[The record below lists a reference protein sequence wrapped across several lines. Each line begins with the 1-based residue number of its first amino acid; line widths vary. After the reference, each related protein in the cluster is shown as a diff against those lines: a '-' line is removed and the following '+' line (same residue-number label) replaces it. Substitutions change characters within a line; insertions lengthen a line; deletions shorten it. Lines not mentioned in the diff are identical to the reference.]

1 MDRLFLELFKAEIVL
16 HDRLFSVAGLRMTID
31 NLNSSALCCL
41 RKSGF
46 NLIIKLVI
54 FVNFAFPEPYFLSI
68 ERN

>member
-1 MDRLFLELFKAEIVL
+1 MDRLFLKLFKAEIVL

-31 NLNSSALCCL
+31 NFNSSALCCL

-46 NLIIKLVI
+46 NLVIK
-54 FVNFAFPEPYFLSI
+54 FDNFAFPEPYFLSI